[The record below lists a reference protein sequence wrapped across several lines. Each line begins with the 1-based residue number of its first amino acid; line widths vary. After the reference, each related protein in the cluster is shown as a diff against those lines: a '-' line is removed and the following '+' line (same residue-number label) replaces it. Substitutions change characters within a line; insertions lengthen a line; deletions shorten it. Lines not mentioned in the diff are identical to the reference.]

1 MPIGVD
7 FSAEASVSELI
18 VALGNGIPKLPIK
31 TDIRHA
37 IGKDAGDTVGTT
49 WGERID
55 WLLSPVRAGAIATRV
70 YGM

>member
-1 MPIGVD
+1 
-7 FSAEASVSELI
+7 